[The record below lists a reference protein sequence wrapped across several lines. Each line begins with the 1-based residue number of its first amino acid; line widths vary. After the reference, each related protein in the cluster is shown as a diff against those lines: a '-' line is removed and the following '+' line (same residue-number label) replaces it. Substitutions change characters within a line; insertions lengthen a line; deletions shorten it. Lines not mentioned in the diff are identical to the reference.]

1 MNGITRAYRNFVH
14 SRKFAKL
21 GKGCRFLGRDLT
33 VEGHVELGD
42 FCRVRDDVKLRAND
56 GAKIVIGS
64 RCLISWNVIVE
75 CGELIEIHD
84 MVGLGEYARVRDGTH
99 LIYGTEANWRYV
111 PNYYTPVVIEEGAW
125 IGCGAYVSK
134 GVRVGKGAVIGVGAM
149 VTKDVP
155 PFEVWVGAPARF
167 LRHRTRDLPEE
178 LQKLA
183 DELIA
188 KYGLKDDRRE
198 F

>member
-21 GKGCRFLGRDLT
+21 GKGCRFIGRDLT

-42 FCRVRDDVKLRAND
+42 YCRVRDDVKLRAGE
-56 GAKIVIGS
+56 GAKIVIGN
-64 RCLISWNVIVE
+64 RCLLSWNAIVE

-84 MVGLGEYARVRDGTH
+84 MVGLGEFSRVRDGTH

-111 PNYYTPVVIEEGAW
+111 PNYYRPVVIEEGAW
-125 IGCGAYVSK
+125 IGSGAYVSK
-134 GVRVGKGAVIGVGAM
+134 GVHIGKGAVIGVGAM

-155 PFEVWVGAPARF
+155 PFEIWVGSPARF

-183 DELIA
+183 DDLIA
-188 KYGLKDDRRE
+188 KHGIKEDRRE